1 MQDYTKDELQQ
12 IQYALRTY
20 AGPAGARMADEL
32 ARPRRAAEPPP
43 PPPPSDTGWVNRKRR
58 EAPARKRAGGLTQHE
73 FRCSVKAAKRLTG
86 QDKPHTEPSMV
97 RHGGLCVFGRCTA
110 Q

>member
-43 PPPPSDTGWVNRKRR
+43 PPPPSDTGGSTEND
-58 EAPARKRAGGLTQHE
+58 ARPPQENEQGG
-73 FRCSVKAAKRLTG
+73 
-86 QDKPHTEPSMV
+86 
-97 RHGGLCVFGRCTA
+97 
-110 Q
+110 